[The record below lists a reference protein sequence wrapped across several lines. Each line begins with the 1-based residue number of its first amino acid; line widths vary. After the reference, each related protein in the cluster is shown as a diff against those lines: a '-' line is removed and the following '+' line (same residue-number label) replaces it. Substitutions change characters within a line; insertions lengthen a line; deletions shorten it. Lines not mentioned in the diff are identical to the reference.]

1 VKVREALDQAR
12 KTLEPISDSPASD
25 ARLLLA
31 DSLGTTP
38 TSVLANDGDDLPPR
52 TASLFESRVRRCAA
66 GEPLPYVLGWWE
78 FYGRR
83 FAVDRNVLI
92 PRPETEL
99 LVEHTLAE
107 LRRRGEAVAARV
119 AEVGTGSGCVAVTL
133 AAEVPVCRVTATDVS
148 RAALRVACANG
159 EAHQVGARLQLV
171 QTSFLDGLIGGWDV
185 VCANLP
191 YVPSHRL
198 AGLPVAR
205 YEPPQALDG
214 GPRGT
219 ELLERLIRSLS
230 RHLAPEGVALLEMDE
245 GQEEEL
251 AGVGREALGGG
262 RFDVV
267 PDLAGKPRL
276 LIIRRGRDAG

>member
-1 VKVREALDQAR
+1 M
-12 KTLEPISDSPASD
+12 
-25 ARLLLA
+25 
-31 DSLGTTP
+31 
-38 TSVLANDGDDLPPR
+38 NR
-52 TASLFESRVRRCAA
+52 T
-66 GEPLPYVLGWWE
+66 
-78 FYGRR
+78 
-83 FAVDRNVLI
+83 VLI

-99 LVEHTLAE
+99 LVDHALAE

-119 AEVGTGSGCVAVTL
+119 ADVGTGSGCVAVTL
-133 AAEVPVCRVTATDVS
+133 AAEARACTVTATDVS
-148 RAALRVACANG
+148 RGALRVARANG
-159 EAHQVGARLQLV
+159 EAHQVGARLRLV

-219 ELLERLIRSLS
+219 ELLVRLIRSLS

-262 RFDVV
+262 RIDIV

-276 LIIRRGRDAG
+276 LLIRRSGHGG